1 MFHLYMLWFN
11 SINISLNEFKWGQH
25 NLHVFD
31 QFFLLVK
38 HLYFTYSL
46 MGPLDVYVHE
56 LKFNHFEQIGA
67 NIFILLVLR
76 FKMLQVFIIML

>member
-31 QFFLLVK
+31 KIFLLVK

-46 MGPLDVYVHE
+46 MGPLDV
-56 LKFNHFEQIGA
+56 FNHFEQIGA